1 MIQPLFIHLR
11 VHSDYSIRYGLA
23 KPKDLVKKIAEL
35 NMPSM
40 ALTDFSN
47 FFGLLKFYISAHNTG
62 IKPIIGSK
70 FNLINNLMDND
81 LNQIIALAS
90 NNQGYKNLTLLMSRS
105 YQCGYGLEGPTI
117 LKEWLAEFAEGLIL
131 LSGGRLGDIG
141 KNLLRGN
148 STLVLQH
155 LNFYRK
161 YFPERYY
168 LELIRTGRQDEEN
181 YLQAAVALS
190 NTENIPVVATNDVC
204 FIHASDFDAHEIR
217 VAIHEG
223 CILNNSKRLIKY
235 SPQQYLRSEQE
246 MCSLFKDL
254 PSALENSV
262 EIAKRCN
269 VTLTLGK
276 YFLPQFSTGAVNIK
290 DYLIKHAR
298 KGLEKRLEL
307 WFTNKNSLEK
317 NRIVYEDRLQRELQI
332 INQMGFP
339 GYFLI
344 VMEFIQ
350 WAKQNGVPVGPGR
363 GSGAGSLVAYALNIT
378 DLDPIRFNLIFERFL
393 NPQRISLPDFDIDF
407 CMEKRDQVIDHVTE
421 TYGRDAVSQIIT
433 FGTMTAKSVI
443 RDVGRVLDYSYSFVD
458 RIAKL
463 IPSNIGITLNQ
474 ALNKV
479 PKLAEIYNSNEEVKV
494 LIDMAQRLEGVIRNA
509 SKHAGGV
516 VIAPTKITD
525 FAPLYCDEKGNHP
538 VTQFDKNDVEYVGLV
553 KFDFLG
559 LKTLTIINWTLEM
572 INLRC
577 HQQGKPPLDITRIPL
592 DDSKSFSMLQQ
603 AETTAIFQLE
613 SMGIK
618 KLIRKLRPDCFEDI
632 IALIALFRPGPLQSG
647 MVANF
652 INRKHGKEKIS
663 YPDSN
668 WQHSLLKPVLE
679 PTYGIILYQEQVMQ
693 IAQILAGYTLGEADI
708 LRRAMGKKNLED
720 MIQQRSVFRLGA
732 EKKGIDSKLAMK
744 IFDLLEKFAGY
755 GFNKS
760 HSAAYALLSYQ
771 TLWLK
776 THYPAQF
783 LAAAMSA
790 DLDNQEKI
798 ITLLEVS
805 KHLGIKILPPNINT
819 GRYKFYVNDDNKIVY
834 GLGAIKGI
842 GKAQIETI
850 LNIRQKGGN
859 FIDIF
864 DFCARTKMKK
874 IHRKVIEK
882 LIFSGACDALGPH
895 RAAMI
900 EVLEEALRVA
910 NQSKETYNGQR
921 ELLGIISEK
930 SKRLEQLY
938 AITTPW
944 QPLVILAKERETL
957 GWYLTGHPI
966 NQYLKEIKHYTS
978 SGMRIKDI
986 KFYKI
991 GQIIQIAGLVVNTRI
1006 VRTKNGQR
1014 EIGICRLDDDTCY
1027 IDVILLNNIFE
1038 RYKNLLE
1045 INKII
1050 IVTGKVN
1057 IDNFSNNFQI
1067 IANKLIDI
1075 NEVRTKLVR
1084 SIAIT
1089 LTTKHISTQLLR
1101 KLHNCLEQYNS
1112 GLIPVHI
1119 YYQNEVAQV
1128 MLESRSEIHWRISL
1142 NDSLLNDLRALLGPE
1157 YVNLEFD

>member
-1 MIQPLFIHLR
+1 MNQPLFIHLR

-23 KPKDLVKKIAEL
+23 KPKDLVKKIAAL

-47 FFGLLKFYISAHNTG
+47 FFGLVKFYISAQSTG
-62 IKPIIGSK
+62 IKPIIGSE

-81 LNQIIALAS
+81 LNQITALAS
-90 NNQGYKNLTLLMSRS
+90 SNQGYKNLILLISRS

-117 LKEWLAEFAEGLIL
+117 LKEWLAEFAEGIIL

-148 STLVLQH
+148 SALVLQH

-161 YFPERYY
+161 YFPDRYY

-181 YLQAAVALS
+181 YLQAAIVLS
-190 NTENIPVVATNDVC
+190 KTENLPVVATNDVC
-204 FIHASDFDAHEIR
+204 FINTSDFEAHEIR
-217 VAIHEG
+217 LAIHEG

-246 MCSLFKDL
+246 MCSLFQDI
-254 PSALENSV
+254 PSALKNSV

-269 VTLTLGK
+269 VTLALGE
-276 YFLPQFSTGAVNIK
+276 YFLPQFPTGTVSIK

-298 KGLEKRLEL
+298 QGLEKRLEFL
-307 WFTNKNSLEK
+307 FVNKNSREK
-317 NRIVYEDRLQRELQI
+317 KRIVYEDRLQRELKI
-332 INQMGFP
+332 INQMGFS

-350 WAKQNGVPVGPGR
+350 WAKQNDVPVGPGR

-378 DLDPIRFNLIFERFL
+378 DLDPIGFDLIFERFL

-407 CMEKRDQVIDHVTE
+407 CMEKRDQVIEHVAE
-421 TYGRDAVSQIIT
+421 KYGRDAVSQIIT

-443 RDVGRVLDYSYSFVD
+443 RDVGRVLGHPYSFID
-458 RIAKL
+458 RIAKI
-463 IPSNIGITLNQ
+463 IPSNIGMTLHK

-479 PKLAEIYNSNEEVKV
+479 PKLSELYNLNEEFKV
-494 LIDMAQRLEGVIRNA
+494 LINMAQQLEGVIRNA

-525 FAPLYCDEKGNHP
+525 FAPLYCDENGNHP

-559 LKTLTIINWTLEM
+559 LKTLTIINSTLEM
-572 INLRC
+572 INLMC
-577 HQQGKPPLDITRIPL
+577 DQQGKPPLNIARISL
-592 DDSKSFSMLQQ
+592 DDPKSFTMLQQ

-613 SMGIK
+613 SIGIK
-618 KLIRKLRPDCFEDI
+618 KLIKRLRPDCFEDI

-647 MVANF
+647 MVENF
-652 INRKHGKEKIS
+652 INRKHGKENIS
-663 YPDSN
+663 YPDSK

-708 LRRAMGKKNLED
+708 LRRAMSKKKIED

-732 EKKGIDSKLAMK
+732 EKNGIDSKLAMK

-790 DLDNQEKI
+790 DLDNQDKI

-805 KHLGIKILPPNINT
+805 KHLGIHILPPNINT

-842 GKAQIETI
+842 GKAQIQTI
-850 LNIRQKGGN
+850 LNIRQTGGN
-859 FIDIF
+859 FLDIF

-882 LIFSGACDALGPH
+882 LIFSGACDAIGPH

-910 NQSKETYNGQR
+910 NQYQQTSNGQR
-921 ELLGIISEK
+921 EIFGIISGK
-930 SKRLEQLY
+930 SNKLEQLY
-938 AITTPW
+938 ARITPW
-944 QPLVILAKERETL
+944 QPLVILAKERDTL
-957 GWYLTGHPI
+957 GLYLTGHPI
-966 NQYLKEIKHYTS
+966 NQYLKEIEHYTS

-986 KFYKI
+986 KSYQI
-991 GQIIQIAGLVVNTRI
+991 GKIIQIAGIVVNTRI
-1006 VRTKNGQR
+1006 VVTKNGQR

-1027 IDVILLNNIFE
+1027 IDVVLLNNVFE
-1038 RYKNLLE
+1038 KYKNLLE

-1050 IVTGKVN
+1050 IVTGQVK

-1075 NEVRTKLVR
+1075 NEARAKSVR
-1084 SIAIT
+1084 SIAIL
-1089 LTTKHISTQLLR
+1089 LTTRHITTQLLKR
-1101 KLHNCLEQYNS
+1101 LHNCLEQYHP

-1119 YYQNEVAQV
+1119 YYQNEVAKV
-1128 MLESRSEIHWRISL
+1128 MLGSVSWRISIS
-1142 NDSLLNDLRALLGPE
+1142 DSLLNDLRALLGPE

>member
-1 MIQPLFIHLR
+1 MTQPLFIHLR

-47 FFGLLKFYISAHNTG
+47 FFGLLKFYLSAQNIG
-62 IKPIIGSK
+62 IKPIIGSE
-70 FNLINNLMDND
+70 FYLVNNLLDND
-81 LNQIIALAS
+81 FNQITALAS
-90 NNQGYKNLTLLMSRS
+90 NNQGYRNLTLLISRS
-105 YQCGYGLEGPTI
+105 YQCGSSLEGPTI
-117 LKEWLAEFAEGLIL
+117 LKEWLVEFAEGLIL

-148 STLVLQH
+148 DALVLQN

-161 YFPERYY
+161 YFPDRYY
-168 LELIRTGRQDEEN
+168 LELIRTGRSNEEN
-181 YLQAAVALS
+181 YLQAAISLS
-190 NTENIPVVATNDVC
+190 KTANIPVVATNDVY
-204 FIHASDFDAHEIR
+204 FIHAEDFEAHEIR
-217 VAIHEG
+217 LAIHEG
-223 CILNNSKRLIKY
+223 CTLNNSKNLIKY

-246 MCSLFKDL
+246 MCSLFKDI
-254 PSALENSV
+254 PEALENSV

-269 VTLTLGK
+269 VTIAMGE
-276 YFLPQFSTGAVNIK
+276 YFLPQFPTGTISTK
-290 DYLIKHAR
+290 DYLVQQASQ
-298 KGLEKRLEL
+298 GLEKRLEFL
-307 WFTNKNSLEK
+307 FPNKKIREK
-317 NRIVYEDRLQRELQI
+317 KRVGYDDRLQMELKI
-332 INQMGFP
+332 INQMGFS

-378 DLDPIRFNLIFERFL
+378 DLDPIEFDLIFERFL

-407 CMEKRDQVIDHVTE
+407 CMEKRDQVIEHVAE
-421 TYGRDAVSQIIT
+421 KYGRDAVSQIIT

-443 RDVGRVLDYSYSFVD
+443 RDVGRVLDYPYSFVD

-463 IPSNIGITLNQ
+463 IPSNIGITLNK

-479 PKLAEIYNSNEEVKV
+479 PKLTEIYNSNEEVKV
-494 LIDMAQRLEGVIRNA
+494 LINMAQQLEGVIRNA

-525 FAPLYCDEKGNHP
+525 FAPLYYDENSHHP

-572 INLRC
+572 INQKC
-577 HQQGKPPLDITRIPL
+577 SQQGESLLDITRIPL
-592 DDSKSFSMLQQ
+592 DDSKSFAMLQQ

-613 SMGIK
+613 SNGMK
-618 KLIRKLRPDCFEDI
+618 KLIKKLRPDCFEDI

-647 MVANF
+647 MVENF

-663 YPDSN
+663 YPDSK
-668 WQHSLLKPVLE
+668 WQHSLLKPILE

-693 IAQILAGYTLGEADI
+693 IAQVLAGYTLGEADI
-708 LRRAMGKKNLED
+708 LRRAMGKKKLQD

-732 EKKGIDSKLAMK
+732 EKNGINSTLAIK
-744 IFDLLEKFAGY
+744 IFNLLEKFAGY

-783 LAAAMSA
+783 LAAAMNA
-790 DLDNQEKI
+790 DLDNQDKI

-805 KHLGIKILPPNINT
+805 KSLDIQILPPTINT
-819 GRYKFYVNDDNKIVY
+819 GRYKFYVNDDNQIVY

-850 LNIRQKGGN
+850 LKIRQTGGN

-900 EVLEEALRVA
+900 EVLEDALKVA
-910 NQSKETYNGQR
+910 NQYKETHHGQR
-921 ELLGIISEK
+921 EILGIISEK
-930 SKRLEQLY
+930 SPKLEELY
-938 AITTPW
+938 VRTPPW
-944 QPLVILAKERETL
+944 QPLVLLAKERETL
-957 GWYLTGHPI
+957 GLYLTDHPI
-966 NQYLKEIKHYTS
+966 NQYVKEIEHYTTS
-978 SGMRIKDI
+978 IMQIKQV
-986 KFYKI
+986 KFCKI
-991 GQIIQIAGLVVNTRI
+991 GKIIQIAGLVVNTRI
-1006 VRTKNGQR
+1006 IATKFGQR
-1014 EIGICRLDDDTCY
+1014 EIGICRLDDDTSK
-1027 IDVILLNNIFE
+1027 IDVILLNNVFDK
-1038 RYKNLLE
+1038 YKNLLE
-1045 INKII
+1045 INKIL
-1050 IVTGKVN
+1050 IVTGQIKL
-1057 IDNFSNNFQI
+1057 DNFSNNFQI

-1075 NEVRTKLVR
+1075 NEYRTKYVR
-1084 SIAIT
+1084 NLAII
-1089 LTTKHISTQLLR
+1089 LTSKHITTQILN
-1101 KLHNCLEQYNS
+1101 KLHDCLKQYC

-1119 YYQNEVAQV
+1119 YYQNDVAKV
-1128 MLESRSEIHWRISL
+1128 MLGGNSSINWRISIS
-1142 NDSLLNDLRALLGPE
+1142 DSLLNDLRALLGTE
-1157 YVNLEFD
+1157 HVNLEFN